1 MLGSGRGRL
10 FPRPRRGYRSSVDM
24 SRSER
29 AEAVLRRI
37 IALATGVMR
46 VFTKLAVVAGASV
59 ATAWLVWLLEAVPA
73 DTAEWVV
80 RLVVLVAVLV
90 PPGILLLFVAG
101 LREVLELPERLRG
114 LPANVRSGVLEVRE
128 RSRRTSDQRGVLG
141 AVTALVRLGR
151 IVLGSRELLSP
162 YAVVA
167 AALRPTI
174 LLAALLMAVVAAI
187 EIPAAAL
194 VVVLILAA

>member
-1 MLGSGRGRL
+1 
-10 FPRPRRGYRSSVDM
+10 M